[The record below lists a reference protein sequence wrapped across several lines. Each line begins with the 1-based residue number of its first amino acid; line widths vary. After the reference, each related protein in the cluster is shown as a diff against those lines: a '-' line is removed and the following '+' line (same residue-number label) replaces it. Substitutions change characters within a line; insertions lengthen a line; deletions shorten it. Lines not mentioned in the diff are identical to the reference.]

1 LLPSASE
8 GKRDRRRL
16 FLQLKSDKR
25 ERAKMNRGA
34 FYGVIAS
41 FLWFKLQLPVL
52 IILLVLLGLYAAMG
66 GYEYLN
72 VAARTIKRDLT

>member
-1 LLPSASE
+1 
-8 GKRDRRRL
+8 
-16 FLQLKSDKR
+16 
-25 ERAKMNRGA
+25 MNRGA